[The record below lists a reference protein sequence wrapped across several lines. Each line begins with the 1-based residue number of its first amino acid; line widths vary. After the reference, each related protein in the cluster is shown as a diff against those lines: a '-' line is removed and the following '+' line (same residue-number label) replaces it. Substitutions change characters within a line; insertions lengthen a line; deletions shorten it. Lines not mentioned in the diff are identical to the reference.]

1 MSNFNCIFQSLLRQ
15 KKKKPEKTFSSTS
28 IEDIYVY
35 NYFSININNYFKLII
50 KNAG

>member
-1 MSNFNCIFQSLLRQ
+1 MYNFNCIFQSLLRQ
-15 KKKKPEKTFSSTS
+15 KKKKAEKKLFSSV
-28 IEDIYVY
+28 EDKYVY

>member
-15 KKKKPEKTFSSTS
+15 KKKKPEKTFSS

-35 NYFSININNYFKLII
+35 NYFSININDYFQLIF